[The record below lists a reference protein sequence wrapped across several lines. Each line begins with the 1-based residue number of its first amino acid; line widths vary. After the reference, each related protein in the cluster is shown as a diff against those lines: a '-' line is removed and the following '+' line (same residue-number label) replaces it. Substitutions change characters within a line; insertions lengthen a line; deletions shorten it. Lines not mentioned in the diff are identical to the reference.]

1 MHKLHFLFL
10 SMSDCLLSDHGM
22 CICMCID
29 IYIYRAIMH
38 FSQYSLRPTHAGVS
52 TGICLSRYLLLHSN
66 RAHAPPVASLQ
77 RFHGNFRVTTE
88 GFPYLS
94 IYLSIYPSI
103 YVSIYPSIHPSN
115 YFWWHSGFLSFP
127 GKKAEDVLTSGRHH
141 HEGMAQE
148 SASSI

>member
-88 GFPYLS
+88 GLS
-94 IYLSIYPSI
+94 LPIYLSIYPSI
-103 YVSIYPSIHPSN
+103 YVSIYLSIHPSIHLFLVT
-115 YFWWHSGFLSFP
+115 FWFP
-127 GKKAEDVLTSGRHH
+127 IFSGKKSRRRPHIWKTSP
-141 HEGMAQE
+141 
-148 SASSI
+148 